1 MGDAGCAMHDAER
14 KSMKDKMR
22 VGCVSLLVVLFAG
35 SPVAWGGQ
43 AGKADSIALRDD
55 LDRESLRQAIER
67 SLEFLARVPPHQIV
81 GERPRKVAAQEVRE
95 SLLALLKLLDIW
107 NRPEKLAEAIRS
119 RFELVESAGNSEVV
133 FTGYYQPVLAAS
145 LTETEEFR
153 YPIYGKPQDLVDAT
167 VVTLRPEARNER
179 VAGRLEED
187 RFVPYFSREEIDRL
201 GRLKGKGYEIAWVR
215 DPAELFFL
223 HVQGSG
229 ILQLADG
236 RRLHLNYATTNGRPY
251 TSIGKVLIDSGKI
264 PPEGVSMQQLQRYLK
279 ERPEERDDLL
289 ARNERYVFFRFVERG
304 PLGSLEVPLTAGRSL
319 ATDPAYF
326 PKGAP
331 GFMTS
336 RRPLVDGAGNFIGW
350 QPFSRFVVN
359 QDTGAAIRG
368 PQRADLYFGTGDQ
381 AGWGAGFMKSA
392 GRLYFLVLK
401 KKR

>member
-1 MGDAGCAMHDAER
+1 
-14 KSMKDKMR
+14 MR
-22 VGCVSLLVVLFAG
+22 RSCLSVILLSLFVA
-35 SPVAWGGQ
+35 SPPAWGGQ
-43 AGKADSIALRDD
+43 ASKADSMALRDD
-55 LDRESLRQAIER
+55 LDRESLRQAIQR
-67 SLEFLARVPPHQIV
+67 SLGFLAKVPPHQIV
-81 GERPRKVAAQEVRE
+81 GERPRKVAAQEVKE
-95 SLLALLKLLDIW
+95 SLLALLKLLDLW

-119 RFELVESAGNSEVV
+119 RFDLIESAGNPEVV

-153 YPIYGKPQDLVDAT
+153 YPIYGKPQDLIDAT
-167 VVTLRPEARNER
+167 VVTLRPEALKER

-187 RFVPYFSREEIDRL
+187 GFVPYFSRAEIDGL
-201 GRLKGKGYEIAWVR
+201 GRLKGKGYELAWVS

-229 ILQLADG
+229 VLQLTDG
-236 RRLHLNYATTNGRPY
+236 RRLLLNYAATNGRPY
-251 TSIGKVLIDSGKI
+251 TSIGKVLIDSGRI
-264 PPEGVSMQQLQRYLK
+264 PPEGVSMQRLHRYLK
-279 ERPEERDDLL
+279 ERPEERDDLF
-289 ARNERYVFFRFVERG
+289 ARNERYLFFRFVERG

-331 GFMTS
+331 GFMSS
-336 RRPLVDGAGNFIGW
+336 RRPLTDGAGNFIGW
-350 QPFSRFVVN
+350 QPFSRFIVS

-392 GRLYFLVLK
+392 GRLYFLALK